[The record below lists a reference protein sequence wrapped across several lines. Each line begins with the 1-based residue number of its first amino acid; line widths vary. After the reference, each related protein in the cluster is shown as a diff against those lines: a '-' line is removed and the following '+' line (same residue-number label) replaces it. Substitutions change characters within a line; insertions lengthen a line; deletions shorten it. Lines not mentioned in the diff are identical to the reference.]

1 MNKLI
6 DGLFEHKL
14 LLQIL
19 SVLTAILLWFIV
31 LDMKNPM
38 TTRTLAVPV
47 TSNQEVLEEQNLRI
61 IGTGAPATVDV
72 TVRGRRN
79 KVNLINASEFSVQ
92 LDYEQIKTSG
102 QVTVKLGEPVYTG
115 ANHVRVI
122 SMSPSQFPLKLERIT
137 GSTFEIE
144 VQWEGALPEG
154 YKAVNVQVDPN
165 TIVLEDK
172 ESLVNR
178 VERVVVNID
187 ATSLDKTSNVTR
199 RVLVLDANGKAI
211 SQFDGKNSVNVSYDL
226 VRMLPVSTRAI
237 GTPAT
242 DWYLTGYKTNPE
254 QVQVLGRHQA
264 LGELT
269 SVQAAEIDIS
279 GKEGSFTTELSLKV
293 PEGFT
298 LYGIKPLVKAEVQ
311 MEKLVVRDLIVPAAS
326 ITVLNL
332 DTATRA
338 LSFISTEFTVQ
349 IKGKADVLAVIT
361 PESLLCTLD
370 ASALPDGESPVAV
383 RVALPDGVSLM
394 TEPNVQI
401 NVAPAETSQNPQEST
416 TP

>member
-38 TTRTLAVPV
+38 TTRTLTVPV
-47 TSNQEVLEEQNLRI
+47 TSNQEVLEEQNLRV

-72 TVRGRRN
+72 TIRGRRN
-79 KVNLINASEFSVQ
+79 KVNLVNASEFSVQ
-92 LDYEQIKTSG
+92 LDYEQVKTSG
-102 QVTVKLGEPVYTG
+102 QVTLQLEEPVYTG
-115 ANHVRVI
+115 ANHVRIV
-122 SMSPSQFPLKLERIT
+122 SMSPAQFPLKLERIT
-137 GSTFEIE
+137 GSTFEIG
-144 VQWEGALPEG
+144 VQWEGELPEG

-187 ATSLDKTSNVTR
+187 ATALDKTSNILR
-199 RVLVLDANGKAI
+199 RVLVLDANGKSI
-211 SQFDGKNSVNVSYDL
+211 SQFDGKNSVNVSFDL
-226 VRMLPVSTRAI
+226 VRMLPVTSRIT
-237 GTPAT
+237 GTPAQ
-242 DWYLTGYKTNPE
+242 DWFLTGYKTTPD
-254 QVQVLGRHQA
+254 QVQVLGRYAA
-264 LGELT
+264 LAELNG
-269 SVQAAEIDIS
+269 VQAADIDIE
-279 GKEGSFTTELSLKV
+279 GKEGSFTTELALKV

-311 MEKLVVRDLIVPAAS
+311 MEKLVVRDLVVPAAS
-326 ITVLNL
+326 ITVEGL
-332 DTATRA
+332 DPTLRA
-338 LSFISTEFTVQ
+338 LNFISTEFSFQ
-349 IKGKADVLAVIT
+349 LKGKADVLAAIT
-361 PESLLCTLD
+361 PESLACTLD
-370 ASALPDGESPVAV
+370 ASGLPDGESPVPV
-383 RVALPDGVSLM
+383 RITLPNDVTLLG
-394 TEPNVQI
+394 EPNVQV
-401 NVAPAETSQNPQEST
+401 NVVPVDATQPPQETT

>member
-38 TTRTLAVPV
+38 TTRTLSVPV

-61 IGTGAPATVDV
+61 IGTGAPAAVEV
-72 TVRGRRN
+72 TIRGRRN
-79 KVNLINASEFSVQ
+79 KVNLANASEFSVQ
-92 LDYEQIKTSG
+92 LDYEQVKTSG
-102 QVTVKLGEPVYTG
+102 QVTVKLGEPVYSG
-115 ANHVRVI
+115 ANHVRVV

-144 VQWEGALPEG
+144 VQWEGELPEG
-154 YKAVNVQVDPN
+154 YKAVNVQVEPN
-165 TIVLEDK
+165 TLVLEDK
-172 ESLVNR
+172 ESLINR

-187 ATSLDKTSNVTR
+187 ATALDKTSNVTR

-211 SQFDGKNSVNVSYDL
+211 SQFDGKNSVTVSYDL
-226 VRMLPVSTRAI
+226 VRSLPVVTRVT
-237 GTPAT
+237 GTPAP
-242 DWYLTGYKTNPE
+242 DWYLTGYKTSPE

-264 LGELT
+264 LSELS
-269 SVQAAEIDIS
+269 SVQAAEIDLA
-279 GKEGSFTTELSLKV
+279 GKEGSFTAELSLKV

-311 MEKLVVRDLIVPAAS
+311 MEKLVVRDLVVPAAA
-326 ITVLNL
+326 ITIENL
-332 DTATRA
+332 DAATRA
-338 LSFISTEFTVQ
+338 LSFISTEFTFQ
-349 IKGKADVLAVIT
+349 IKGKADALASIT
-361 PESLLCTLD
+361 PEALVCTLD
-370 ASALPDGESPVAV
+370 ASTLPDGESPAVV
-383 RVALPDGVSLM
+383 RVALPEGVSLLS
-394 TEPNVQI
+394 EPNVQVSI
-401 NVAPAETSQNPQEST
+401 VPADASQTPQEST
-416 TP
+416 EP